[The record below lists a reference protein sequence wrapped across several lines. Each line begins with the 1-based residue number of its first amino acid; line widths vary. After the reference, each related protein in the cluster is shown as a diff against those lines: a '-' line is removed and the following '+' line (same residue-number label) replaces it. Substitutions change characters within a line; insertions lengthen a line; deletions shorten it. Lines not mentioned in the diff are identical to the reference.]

1 MKLIINKKNIKIF
14 KNSVN
19 EIESVLEAIQQVLVH
34 ENLGL
39 SHLIIDGVAVYQ
51 DYGPYLSEQI
61 ESISEIEVITL
72 KLKPLIED
80 TIGAAFD
87 YIANA
92 VDLLKPLAE
101 SYYQSPGQDAWNQLA
116 DFFEGIGWLLDTM
129 TRIDQIEQLDLYLT
143 NYDIWNEYV
152 LSMKNLNNQIIE
164 LEQAMTNRD
173 NVLIGDLILYEILP
187 VFETAEEK
195 LRFLVPS
202 GGQHVS

>member
-1 MKLIINKKNIKIF
+1 MKLIINGNIKEF

-19 EIESVLEAIQQVLVH
+19 EIEPVLEAIQQVLVH

-51 DYGPYLSEQI
+51 NYGPYLSEQI
-61 ESISEIEVITL
+61 ESITEIEVITL
-72 KLKPLIED
+72 KLKPLIEE
-80 TIGAAFD
+80 TLGAAFD

-92 VDLLKPLAE
+92 VGLLKPLAE

-116 DFFEGIGWLLDTM
+116 DLFEGISWLLDTM
-129 TRIDQIEQLDLYLT
+129 SRIDQIEQLDLYLA

-152 LSMKNLNNQIIE
+152 QVMKNLNNQIKE

-187 VFETAEEK
+187 VFESAEEK
-195 LRFLVPS
+195 IRFLVPS

>member
-1 MKLIINKKNIKIF
+1 MKLIINGNIKVF

-19 EIESVLEAIQQVLVH
+19 EIEHVLEAIQQVLVH

-51 DYGPYLSEQI
+51 NYGPYLSEQI
-61 ESISEIEVITL
+61 DSITEIEVITL
-72 KLKPLIED
+72 KLKPLIEE
-80 TIGAAFD
+80 TLGTSFD
-87 YIANA
+87 YIKNA
-92 VDLLKPLAE
+92 VGLLKPLAE
-101 SYYQSPGQDAWNQLA
+101 SYYQSPGQDAWTQLA
-116 DFFEGIGWLLDTM
+116 DLFEGIGWLLDTM
-129 TRIDQIEQLDLYLT
+129 TRIDQIEQLDLYLA

-152 LSMKNLNNQIIE
+152 RAMKNLNNQIKE